1 MKLVIYRHTYNTEK
15 DRNIIGDLHIDGQF
29 FCHTLEDEKRAEGV
43 KVKHKTAI
51 PTGVYKLILT
61 VSNRFKRLMPL
72 LVDVEGFSGVRIH
85 GGNTSKDTSG
95 CPLVAFNTDYVK
107 IWGTAEKELT
117 RILQTSVKEGMTIEI
132 KDAFLSYD
140 KETKSLKNG

>member
-1 MKLVIYRHTYNTEK
+1 MKLTIYRNKYNTEK
-15 DRNIIGDLHIDGQF
+15 DRNIIGDHHINGKF
-29 FCHTLEDEKRAEGV
+29 FSYTLEDEKRADEV
-43 KVKHKTAI
+43 KIKHKTAI
-51 PTGVYKLILT
+51 PVGVYKVVLS

-72 LVDVEGFSGVRIH
+72 ILDVPMFEGVRIH

-117 RILQTSVKEGMTIEI
+117 KILKETKEEITIEI
-132 KDAFLSYD
+132 KDSFLSYD
-140 KETKSLKNG
+140 YKLKKLK